1 MSDDLSAK
9 ILEEL
14 AALRRT
20 TEGLGEKQEELRLS
34 LRSEIRQVAEE
45 LGAKQEDLR
54 LSLRSEIRQSGDEL
68 RLSLQSEIRQSAEGL
83 VTRQEDLRL
92 SLQSEIRQVAQELGA
107 KVDDSRREFGVIT
120 EGLRSEIQQVAEGVI
135 LNGER
140 IDRLQAENARE
151 FAEMQSMFRFPYT
164 EHERR
169 LRTLEDS
176 SESHETRLQRLESA
190 ASH

>member
-20 TEGLGEKQEELRLS
+20 TESLEAKQEELR
-34 LRSEIRQVAEE
+34 V
-45 LGAKQEDLR
+45 
-54 LSLRSEIRQSGDEL
+54 SLRSEIRQSGEEL
-68 RLSLQSEIRQSAEGL
+68 RLSLR
-83 VTRQEDLRL
+83 
-92 SLQSEIRQVAQELGA
+92 SEIRQVAQELGA
-107 KVDDSRREFGVIT
+107 KVDDSRREFGVVT

-140 IDRLQAENARE
+140 LDRFQAETARE
-151 FAEMQSMFRFPYT
+151 FAEVRSMFRFSHA
-164 EHERR
+164 ELERR

>member
-20 TEGLGEKQEELRLS
+20 TEGLEAKQEELRLSLQSEIRQSGDELRLS

-54 LSLRSEIRQSGDEL
+54 LG
-68 RLSLQSEIRQSAEGL
+68 LQ
-83 VTRQEDLRL
+83 
-92 SLQSEIRQVAQELGA
+92 QVAQELGA
-107 KVDDSRREFGVIT
+107 KVDDSRREFGVIA

-140 IDRLQAENARE
+140 LDRFQTETARD
-151 FAEMQSMFRFPYT
+151 FAEMRSMLRFS
-164 EHERR
+164 HGDLDRR
-169 LRTLEDS
+169 LRTVEDA

-190 ASH
+190 A

>member
-14 AALRRT
+14 AGLRRT
-20 TEGLGEKQEELRLS
+20 TEGLGAKQEELRL
-34 LRSEIRQVAEE
+34 
-45 LGAKQEDLR
+45 G
-54 LSLRSEIRQSGDEL
+54 
-68 RLSLQSEIRQSAEGL
+68 LQS
-83 VTRQEDLRL
+83 
-92 SLQSEIRQVAQELGA
+92 VAQELGA

-140 IDRLQAENARE
+140 IDRLQAETARE
-151 FAEMQSMFRFPYT
+151 FAETRSMFRLSYT
-164 EHERR
+164 EHGCRIR
-169 LRTLEDS
+169 ILEDS

-190 ASH
+190 ATV

>member
-20 TEGLGEKQEELRLS
+20 TES
-34 LRSEIRQVAEE
+34 LE
-45 LGAKQEDLR
+45 AKQEDLR
-54 LSLRSEIRQSGDEL
+54 LSLQA
-68 RLSLQSEIRQSAEGL
+68 EIRQSAEGL
-83 VTRQEDLRL
+83 LASQEELRL
-92 SLQSEIRQVAQELGA
+92 SLQSQIRQVEVELGA
-107 KVDDSRREFGVIT
+107 KVEDSRREFGVLS
-120 EGLRSEIQQVAEGVI
+120 EGLRSDVQQVAEGVV

-140 IDRLQAENARE
+140 IDRFQAETSRE
-151 FAEMQSMFRFPYT
+151 FAEVRSMFRFSHA
-164 EHERR
+164 ELERR

-190 ASH
+190 TSH